1 MLVEKRNS
9 EVHLRPR
16 FSIAIEENSEKLLQR
31 ITNYLNKQDC
41 IYNNKIVDGHVFLDI
56 PESKSHFWSPQLH
69 LEVIKNTKKT
79 AILKGLFGPKPQVWT
94 LFMFIHFLLITAF
107 LGFLILLYTRITLE
121 EDIFFPSAMLI
132 VIPFIWVLLY
142 FLGQVGKETGRKQ
155 MKELHEFILSIIDS
169 H

>member
-1 MLVEKRNS
+1 
-9 EVHLRPR
+9 
-16 FSIAIEENSEKLLQR
+16 
-31 ITNYLNKQDC
+31 
-41 IYNNKIVDGHVFLDI
+41 
-56 PESKSHFWSPQLH
+56 
-69 LEVIKNTKKT
+69 
-79 AILKGLFGPKPQVWT
+79 
-94 LFMFIHFLLITAF
+94 MFIHFLLITAF